1 MKAYERGSA
10 SVDLVISSAMVIVF
24 VVMPVLAMLIEKIVV
39 LHTINRVVDVME
51 GTLYAV
57 TEPVSLEALS
67 VGEIRYDMIAIG
79 DGFEE
84 AFEAN
89 VANLTEVSLINLEF
103 YPAAS
108 TMTLNGTQTLV
119 TYDTLHVDLEIA
131 YRHVFY
137 EAVFHDESYKKIA
150 FRYDL
155 ELPKNR

>member
-1 MKAYERGSA
+1 MKEEQRGSA
-10 SVDLVISSAMVIVF
+10 SVDLVITSAVIIVF
-24 VVMPVLAMLIEKIVV
+24 VMMPICAMLIEKIVV
-39 LHTINRVVDVME
+39 LHTINRVVGVME

-57 TEPVSLEALS
+57 TEPVSLDALS
-67 VGEIRYDMIAIG
+67 EGQITYDMVAISN
-79 DGFEE
+79 GFEE
-84 AFEAN
+84 AFAAN
-89 VANLTEVSLINLEF
+89 IGSLTDVSVINLEF

-108 TMTLNGTQTLV
+108 TITLNGIQKLV

-137 EAVFHDESYKKIA
+137 QAVFHDESYKKIA